1 MSKVILPYVKPMYST
16 YHFLAS
22 PGIAAKQNNTSDN
35 WYYNNTVE
43 WSCDRRFLGNYT
55 GLEMRLIH
63 GDVHNIPI
71 IDRTRI
77 NIRFAGRCVIDII
90 KNIINEGFYV
100 TFNDI
105 DDYYI
110 KGKCW
115 YKEQHFNHEGMI
127 IGYDDE
133 NNTFIMVGYDQRWI
147 YTVFETPQ
155 ECFVE
160 GMNSSCEQG
169 VYGRLYA
176 IRTKNEIYELNT
188 RDIYNNLKKYLSSD
202 INIYPLNT
210 NGIACGIVV
219 YDFLCIYL
227 DKLLDGSI
235 PHHRRD
241 RRGFR
246 MVWEHKKCM
255 LGRIK
260 AVENLCGWDNELSST
275 YEEVVELADKVRFI
289 YSKFV
294 LKYSSTHLEKMQ
306 LLLMD
311 IKRAE
316 LDLLTKF
323 LLKLEE
329 VLNDGEHCS

>member
-1 MSKVILPYVKPMYST
+1 MSRVVLPYVEPLYST

-22 PGIAAKQNNTSDN
+22 PSIAAKQNNTSDN

-43 WSCDRRFLGNYT
+43 WRCAKWFLGSYT
-55 GLEMRLIH
+55 GLEMTITD

-105 DDYYI
+105 DTYYI

-115 YKEQHFNHEGMI
+115 YKEQHKNHEGMI

-133 NNTFIMVGYDQRWI
+133 NNTFIMAGYNQRWI

-160 GMNSSCEQG
+160 AMNSSCEQG
-169 VYGRLYA
+169 VYGWLYA
-176 IRTKNEIYELNT
+176 IRAKNEIYELNT

-202 INIYPLNT
+202 INRYPLNT

-219 YDFLCIYL
+219 YDFICIYL
-227 DKLLDGSI
+227 DKLMSGSI
-235 PHHRRD
+235 PHDRRD
-241 RRGFR
+241 RREFR

-260 AVENLCGWDNELSST
+260 AVENLYGWDNELSSA
-275 YEEVVELADKVRFI
+275 YEEIVKMADKMRFI

-294 LKYSSTHLEKMQ
+294 LKYSSNNLEKIQ
-306 LLLMD
+306 ILLMRMKEME
-311 IKRAE
+311 IE
-316 LDLLTKF
+316 LLGNF
-323 LLKLEE
+323 LNKLEGE
-329 VLNDGEHCS
+329 LNE

>member
-1 MSKVILPYVKPMYST
+1 MSKVILPYIEPMYST

-35 WYYNNTVE
+35 WYYNNTIE
-43 WSCDRRFLGNYT
+43 WRCMMWFLGSYT
-55 GLEMRLIH
+55 GLEMRII
-63 GDVHNIPI
+63 GGNVHNIPI

-133 NNTFIMVGYDQRWI
+133 KNTFIMAGYDQRWI

-160 GMNSSCEQG
+160 GMTSSCEQG
-169 VYGRLYA
+169 VYGWLYA
-176 IRTKNEIYELNT
+176 IRVKNEIYELNT

-210 NGIACGIVV
+210 NGIARGIVV
-219 YDFLCIYL
+219 YDFICMYL
-227 DKLLDGSI
+227 DKLIDGSI

-241 RRGFR
+241 RRVFR

-260 AVENLCGWDNELSST
+260 AVENLYGWDNELSSA
-275 YEEVVELADKVRFI
+275 YEEIVKMADKMRFI

-294 LKYSSTHLEKMQ
+294 LKYSSNNLEKIQVM
-306 LLLMD
+306 LMRM
-311 IKRAE
+311 KKLE
-316 LDLLTKF
+316 VDLLGKF
-323 LLKLEE
+323 LNELEGKLNAEQ
-329 VLNDGEHCS
+329 

>member
-1 MSKVILPYVKPMYST
+1 MSKVILPYIEPMYTT

-35 WYYNNTVE
+35 WYYNNTIE
-43 WSCDRRFLGNYT
+43 WRCRMWFLGSYT
-55 GLEMRLIH
+55 GLEIRIND
-63 GDVHNIPI
+63 GSVHNIPI

-115 YKEQHFNHEGMI
+115 YKEKHFNHEGMI

-133 NNTFIMVGYDQRWI
+133 KNTFIMAGYDQRWI

-160 GMNSSCEQG
+160 GMTSSCEQG
-169 VYGRLYA
+169 VYGWLYA
-176 IRTKNEIYELNT
+176 IRVKNEIYELNT
-188 RDIYNNLKKYLSSD
+188 RNIYNNLKKYLSSD

-210 NGIACGIVV
+210 KGIARGIVV
-219 YDFLCIYL
+219 YDFICMYL
-227 DKLLDGSI
+227 DKLIDGSI

-241 RRGFR
+241 RRVFR

-260 AVENLCGWDNELSST
+260 AVENLYGWDNELSSA
-275 YEEVVELADKVRFI
+275 YEEIVKMADKMRFI

-294 LKYSSTHLEKMQ
+294 LKYSSNNLEKIQVM
-306 LLLMD
+306 LMRM
-311 IKRAE
+311 KKLE
-316 LDLLTKF
+316 VDLLGKF
-323 LLKLEE
+323 LNELEGKL
-329 VLNDGEHCS
+329 NADQ